1 MIIANQRCYA
11 KNLPKQTQQY
21 SVHLDQQV
29 EHRQEVAVS
38 TAVADERR
46 RSKCSTREWP
56 SNSPHFFF
64 VFLTK
69 PSRVVVFNTDIE
81 QQGRLTSTECTIISL
96 YLLLPSFFFF
106 FWWIAPSPPKG
117 APKGGEDSKRSSEH
131 EQLSTSTNPLAS
143 TVPLAPQKTNRRK
156 SWWAWTQ
163 IETGETV

>member
-1 MIIANQRCYA
+1 MIIANQRCCA

-64 VFLTK
+64 FLTK

-96 YLLLPSFFFF
+96 YLLLPSFFFLVD
-106 FWWIAPSPPKG
+106 SPLPPQRGEGTASG
-117 APKGGEDSKRSSEH
+117 ALSMSK
-131 EQLSTSTNPLAS
+131 LSTARIL
-143 TVPLAPQKTNRRK
+143 
-156 SWWAWTQ
+156 
-163 IETGETV
+163 